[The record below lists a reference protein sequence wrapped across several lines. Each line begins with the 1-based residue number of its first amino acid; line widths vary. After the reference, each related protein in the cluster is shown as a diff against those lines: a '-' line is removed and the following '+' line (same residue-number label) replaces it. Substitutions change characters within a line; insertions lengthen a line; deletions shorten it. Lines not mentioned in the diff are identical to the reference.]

1 MSLLFDLL
9 HTALNIFVLALVG
22 RLILDYVRIFA
33 SNWRPRGIILAIAEF
48 IFAITDPVVNFV
60 RRFIPPLRLGPVA
73 LDLSFIVI
81 FFGAQ
86 LLSSVI
92 SSIASSI

>member
-22 RLILDYVRIFA
+22 RLILDYARIFA
-33 SNWRPRGIILAIAEF
+33 SNWRPRGILLAIAEF
-48 IFAITDPVVNFV
+48 IYAITDPPVNFV
-60 RRFIPPLRLGPVA
+60 RRFVPPLRLGPVA

-92 SSIASSI
+92 SSIAASL

>member
-9 HTALNIFVLALVG
+9 HTALNIFILALVG

-33 SNWRPRGIILAIAEF
+33 ASWRPKGIVLAIAEF
-48 IFAITDPVVNFV
+48 IYALTDPVVNFV
-60 RRFIPPLRLGPVA
+60 RRFVPPLRLGPVA

-86 LLSSVI
+86 LLSGLLSTVA
-92 SSIASSI
+92 ASL

>member
-9 HTALNIFVLALVG
+9 DTALNIFILALVG
-22 RLILDYVRIFA
+22 RLILDYVRIFKP
-33 SNWRPRGIILAIAEF
+33 SWRPKGIVLWIAEF
-48 IFAITDPVVNFV
+48 IYAITDPVVNFV

-81 FFGAQ
+81 FLGAQ
-86 LLSSVI
+86 LLSGVLST
-92 SSIASSI
+92 IAASL